1 MKGKFA
7 NLKLLCFLL
16 ISFFILGF
24 GGEVKADNVN
34 FSSHKP
40 LSIRSLTYFQWIYST
55 STGQDAYCLEHSKM
69 GPTQG
74 GIMSLGL
81 NNNIL
86 NSNQRK
92 TVINILRASQ
102 GLTGLSSDERY
113 YITQAA
119 IWYAK
124 DGIGPDGGEGITLG
138 FYNWIKGSKYA
149 GAWNTLMN
157 ARNNAI
163 VDPSI
168 AIKGTKYTLEQ
179 SDDGMVSQDF
189 YVAANGVNGNFRVR
203 IDSGSAGA
211 SILYGNCTADPNH
224 RCTTV
229 DVPAGARFKIMVNT
243 PQNSGEVNAKFT
255 VTPLSAPSVYDI
267 NTYVGIQGSN
277 WQSVAMLTS
286 APKTLS
292 RTQVVKGNFVGDK
305 EIQVQ
310 KVDKDTCTLD
320 GNGNVTDFNSC
331 TKVAGAEFYILDENG
346 SKVKSVISTGPG
358 EENPKIKLPIGDYT
372 MVENAAPGGYY
383 SSDDSVSFS
392 VTADGVKDKDG
403 HLMTGTVPTIYY
415 SNSKVKIKFRKLDRD
430 GNPMSGIKFKIYNA
444 TGAANGYLCAY
455 TDANGYLTQACTGED
470 ASNNVKSNG
479 EYTIGLDFGL
489 SEGIYQI
496 EEICETDSCRQYNI
510 GGHSNSFEG
519 SNGFY
524 ISDYG
529 KQVVL
534 FNYDLSLQYEG
545 DSKTPLVIM
554 NMTNKNEIKITKTDV
569 TTGREVGG
577 ADLVVTDPSIVDGDY
592 IIDSW
597 TSSVVTHEVHGI
609 VPGHKYRLTEENA
622 PAGYIA
628 MKTAIDFIMD
638 EDGNVKTYDI
648 TTGEEIADLN
658 GTDYELLI
666 TNMPIK
672 TVFSKTDTVTGEEVP
687 GAHLKVCTK
696 DAYDL
701 AVSATGNGNDCDV
714 FENPNRDTQD
724 KKVEWD
730 SVADEP
736 HVEAAL
742 PAGDYYLIETIA
754 PVGYYK
760 KTTAVSF
767 TVKDDGTTTKVEMTN
782 ELTKLVISKRNEIT
796 GDRMAGAKFEILNA
810 SDRSVA
816 KDYLGN
822 DLVWTSDGIND
833 WEIMGIPVGDYI
845 LVETQNPEG
854 FQEGMII
861 DGEVYNEYKFS
872 IVENYEDVNIDST
885 TISITNVPN
894 TGISTLNLFAIGGLM
909 VFIGYETIKIYRR
922 KALN

>member
-24 GGEVKADNVN
+24 GGEVKANEN
-34 FSSHKP
+34 FSSRQQ
-40 LSIRSLTYFQWIYST
+40 LSIRSVTYFQWIYNINNN
-55 STGQDAYCLEHSKM
+55 QDAYCLEHSKM
-69 GPTQG
+69 GPNPG

-81 NNNIL
+81 NNSIL
-86 NSNQRK
+86 NANQK
-92 TVINILRASQ
+92 KDIINILRASQ
-102 GLTGLSSDERY
+102 GLTGLSSAERY

-124 DGIGPDGGEGITLG
+124 DGIGYDKGNGITQG
-138 FYNWIKGSKYA
+138 FYNWIVTSKYA

-157 ARNNAI
+157 ARKNAI
-163 VDPSI
+163 VNPNI

-179 SDDGMVSQDF
+179 TDNGMVSQDF
-189 YVAANGVNGNFRVR
+189 YVAANGVNGNFRVK

-267 NTYVGIQGSN
+267 NTYIGAPSSG

-292 RTQVVKGNFVGDK
+292 KTQVVKGNFVGDK

-320 GNGNVTDFNSC
+320 SNGNVTDFNSC

-358 EENPKIKLPIGDYT
+358 EENPKIKLPIGNYT

-415 SNSKVKIKFRKLDRD
+415 SNSRIKIKFRKLDRD

-444 TGAANGYLCAY
+444 TGVANGYLCAY
-455 TDANGYLTQACTGED
+455 TDENGYLTQACTGED

-496 EEICETDSCRQYNI
+496 EEVCETDSCKQYNV
-510 GGHSNSFEG
+510 GGHSNSFGG
-519 SNGFY
+519 SNDFY
-524 ISDYG
+524 ITDYG

-545 DSKTPLVIM
+545 DSNTPIIVM
-554 NMTNKNEIKITKTDV
+554 NMINKNEIKITKTDV
-569 TTGREVGG
+569 TTGKEIGG
-577 ADLVVTDPSIVDGDY
+577 AEIVVTDPSIVDGDY
-592 IIDSW
+592 IVDSW
-597 TSSVVTHEVHGI
+597 TSIRNVTHEVHGI

-628 MKTAIDFIMD
+628 MKTSIDFIMD

-648 TTGEEIADLN
+648 TTGEELADLK

-672 TVFSKTDTVTGEEVP
+672 TVFSKTDAVTGEEIP

-701 AVSATGNGNDCDV
+701 AVSTNGDGNSCEALIHPHTDEV
-714 FENPNRDTQD
+714 I
-724 KKVEWD
+724 EWT
-730 SVADEP
+730 S
-736 HVEAAL
+736 EAGKEKTIEAL
-742 PAGDYYLIETIA
+742 PAGEYYLVETIA
-754 PVGYYK
+754 PEGYVQQ
-760 KTTAVSF
+760 TNAQQF
-767 TVKDDGTTTKVEMTN
+767 TVIDDGSVLSVEMKNQPTKVTIAKRDKITN
-782 ELTKLVISKRNEIT
+782 NLI
-796 GDRMAGAKFEILNA
+796 AGAHMQLLHA
-810 SDRSVA
+810 SDRSVVV
-816 KDYLGN
+816 DQNGN
-822 DLVWTSDGIND
+822 ELTWVSSDTEPYVIYALPAG
-833 WEIMGIPVGDYI
+833 EYI
-845 LVETQNPEG
+845 LVETMPPTG
-854 FQEGMII
+854 YQEGMVI
-861 DGEVYNEYKFS
+861 DDQTMSEYKFTVS
-872 IVENYEDVNIDST
+872 DQAGDINIDVD
-885 TISITNVPN
+885 INVMNVPN